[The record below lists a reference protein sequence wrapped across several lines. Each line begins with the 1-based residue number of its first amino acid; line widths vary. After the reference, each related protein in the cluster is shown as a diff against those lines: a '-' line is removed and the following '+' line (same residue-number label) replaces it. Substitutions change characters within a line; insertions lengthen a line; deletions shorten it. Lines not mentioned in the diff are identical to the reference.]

1 MQLLQS
7 PTRLAFAP
15 AEMNAARRALFRLVS
30 DFGAD
35 IRPEQN
41 EWIIQLGG
49 ESAHITLD
57 TQAETITLATGAG
70 AATDTCLACAAAPQA
85 EHLSI
90 VLRALNAA
98 GAKLLEVLCNSLKL
112 EWRDPAKG
120 PTHLRRQVSRAQM
133 STIAHILAVLK

>member
-35 IRPEQN
+35 IQPEKS
-41 EWIIQLGG
+41 EWTIQLGA
-49 ESAHITLD
+49 ESAQIRLD
-57 TQAETITLATGAG
+57 NLNDSGALNSTQHATV
-70 AATDTCLACAAAPQA
+70 
-85 EHLSI
+85 LSGI
-90 VLRALNAA
+90 NAA
-98 GAKLLEVLCNSLKL
+98 GEKLLEVLWTSLRL

-120 PTHLRRQVSRAQM
+120 PTHLRPQLNARHRLQ
-133 STIAHILAVLK
+133 IANILAVLK